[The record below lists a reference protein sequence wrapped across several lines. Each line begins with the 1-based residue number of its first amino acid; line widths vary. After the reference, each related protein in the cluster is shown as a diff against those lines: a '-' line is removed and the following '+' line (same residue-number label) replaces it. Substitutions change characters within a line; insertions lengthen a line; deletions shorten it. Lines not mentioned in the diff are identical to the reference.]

1 MRHGLQSRCLRSLA
15 RVVRPDAMTFIIL
28 KSIIQIGLLYV
39 PVLLLQPA
47 CDSSTEALPPGL
59 ADVCAIHL
67 QSGFFHAPVRV
78 SVDFSQVFEDTVTTG
93 LALAVAA
100 VIPVQVFNGPHLLN
114 VTVAGSVSKDTTFTI
129 ADTLYIGVNYDAT
142 TSRIAYSFRRMPF
155 YYR

>member
-1 MRHGLQSRCLRSLA
+1 MRFSTLKLAPYVRLFVFALLTLQLA
-15 RVVRPDAMTFIIL
+15 
-28 KSIIQIGLLYV
+28 
-39 PVLLLQPA
+39 
-47 CDSSTEALPPGL
+47 CNSSTEAPPPGL

-67 QSGFFHAPVRV
+67 QSGFFHTPVRV
-78 SVDFSQVFEDTVTTG
+78 SVDFSRVFEDTVATG
-93 LALAVAA
+93 LVLAVAA
-100 VIPVQVFNGPHLLN
+100 IIPVQVFNGPHLLN